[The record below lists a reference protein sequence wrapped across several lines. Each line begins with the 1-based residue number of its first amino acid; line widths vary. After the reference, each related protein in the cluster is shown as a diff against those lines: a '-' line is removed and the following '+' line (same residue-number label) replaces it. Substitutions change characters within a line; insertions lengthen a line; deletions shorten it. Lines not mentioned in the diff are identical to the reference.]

1 MKDKILTV
9 LGLAGGG
16 VIMVGLFI
24 LILIAGPWL
33 LFWSLNVLFGIK
45 IALTFKTWLAAV
57 ILFALFRGGSSN
69 G

>member
-24 LILIAGPWL
+24 LLLIAGPWL

-45 IALTFKTWLAAV
+45 ITLTFKTWLAAV
-57 ILFALFRGGSSN
+57 ILFGLFRGGS
-69 G
+69 